1 MEKKHTWREATTII
15 MTRIN
20 VFVEGQ
26 TEETFVRDTLAPY
39 FVRQGIY
46 LNAILAQTSRGHKG
60 GIVSYGKVK
69 HQITKLCQQDKKA
82 WVTTLIDYYGL
93 PTDFPLLAQGKST
106 NGDIYSCISNL
117 ENAFHDDVAQ
127 PNFIANFLL
136 HEFEA
141 LLFCEPE
148 KFADWLEDKRRVT
161 ELNNIKL
168 AFDSPECINN
178 SPQTAPSKRILAAI
192 PEYQKTLHGPLIAAD
207 IGLDTIRRQC
217 PHFEGWLQRLEA
229 LKPLQS

>member
-1 MEKKHTWREATTII
+1 

-69 HQITKLCQQDKKA
+69 HQITRLCQQDKKA

-93 PTDFPLLAQGKST
+93 PTDFPMVGQGKSV
-106 NGDIYSCISNL
+106 NEDIYSWIEDL
-117 ENAFHDDVAQ
+117 ENTFDADIAQ

-141 LLFCEPE
+141 LLFCDPE
-148 KFADWLEDKRRVT
+148 KFADWLEEKKPII

-168 AFDSPECINN
+168 AFDSPESINN
-178 SPQTAPSKRILAAI
+178 SPQTAPSKRILSAI

-207 IGLDTIRRQC
+207 IGLDTIRQQC
-217 PHFEGWLQRLEA
+217 PHFEDWLQRLEA
-229 LKPLQS
+229 LKPPQS

>member
-1 MEKKHTWREATTII
+1 MEEKHTWREATTII

-69 HQITKLCQQDKKA
+69 HQITRLCQQDKKA

-93 PTDFPLLAQGKST
+93 PTDFPMVGQGKSV
-106 NGDIYSCISNL
+106 NEDIYSWIEDL
-117 ENAFHDDVAQ
+117 ESAFDADIAQ

-141 LLFCEPE
+141 LLFCDPE
-148 KFADWLEDKRRVT
+148 KFADWLEEKKPII

-168 AFDSPECINN
+168 AFDSPESINN

-217 PHFEGWLQRLEA
+217 PHFDGWLQRLEA
-229 LKPLQS
+229 LKPPQP

>member
-1 MEKKHTWREATTII
+1 MEEKHTWREATTII

-69 HQITKLCQQDKKA
+69 HQITRLCQQDKKA

-93 PTDFPLLAQGKST
+93 PTDFPMVGQGKSV
-106 NGDIYSCISNL
+106 NEDIYSWIEDL
-117 ENAFHDDVAQ
+117 ENAFDADIAQ

-141 LLFCEPE
+141 LLFCDPE
-148 KFADWLEDKRRVT
+148 KFADWLEEKKPII

-168 AFDSPECINN
+168 AFDSPESINN

-217 PHFEGWLQRLEA
+217 PHFDGWLQRLEA
-229 LKPLQS
+229 LKPPQP

>member
-1 MEKKHTWREATTII
+1 MIRVKI
-15 MTRIN
+15 
-20 VFVEGQ
+20 FVEGQ

-39 FVRQGIY
+39 FAQQGIY

-69 HQITKLCQQDKKA
+69 NQITKLCQQDKKA

-93 PTDFPLLAQGKST
+93 PTDFPKVGQGKPV
-106 NGDIYSCISNL
+106 NGDIYSWVSDL
-117 ENAFHDDVAQ
+117 ENAFDADIAQ
-127 PNFIANFLL
+127 PNFIPNFLV

-148 KFADWLEDKRRVT
+148 KFADWLEDKRAI
-161 ELNNIKL
+161 EQLNSIKL
-168 AFDSPECINN
+168 AFDSPESINN
-178 SPQTAPSKRILAAI
+178 SPQSAPSKRILAAI

-207 IGLDTIRRQC
+207 IGLDTIRQQC
-217 PHFEGWLQRLEA
+217 PHFEDWLQRLEA
-229 LKPLQS
+229 LKPSQS

>member
-1 MEKKHTWREATTII
+1 MEEKHTWREATTII

-69 HQITKLCQQDKKA
+69 HQITRLCQQDKKA

-93 PTDFPLLAQGKST
+93 PTDFPMIGQGKSV
-106 NGDIYSCISNL
+106 NEDIYSWIENL
-117 ENAFHDDVAQ
+117 ENAFDADIAQ

-141 LLFCEPE
+141 LLFCDPE
-148 KFADWLEDKRRVT
+148 KFADWLEEKKPII

-168 AFDSPECINN
+168 AFDSPESINN

-217 PHFEGWLQRLEA
+217 PHFDGWLQRLEA
-229 LKPLQS
+229 LKPPQP

>member
-1 MEKKHTWREATTII
+1 

-39 FVRQGIY
+39 FIRHGLY
-46 LNAILAQTSRGHKG
+46 LNPILAQTSRGYKG

-69 HQITKLCQQDKKA
+69 NQVIRLCKTDKKA

-93 PTDFPLLAQGKST
+93 PADFPGLAHGKPANSDVHRWILELEQAFQA
-106 NGDIYSCISNL
+106 DIS
-117 ENAFHDDVAQ
+117 Q

-141 LLFCEPE
+141 LLFCEPD
-148 KFADWLEDKRRVT
+148 KFADWLADKRPI
-161 ELNNIKL
+161 EKL
-168 AFDSPECINN
+168 QQIRAKFPSPEEIHN
-178 SPQTAPSKRILAAI
+178 SPHTSPSKRILSVV

-207 IGLDTIRRQC
+207 IGLDSMRRAC
-217 PHFEGWLQRLEA
+217 PHFEYWLNRLEA
-229 LKPLQS
+229 LKNA

>member
-1 MEKKHTWREATTII
+1 

-26 TEETFVRDTLAPY
+26 TEETFVRDTLTPY

-46 LNAILAQTSRGHKG
+46 LNAILAQTSRKHGRKHKG
-60 GIVSYGKVK
+60 GIVSYEKVK
-69 HQITKLCQQDKKA
+69 HQVTTLCQQDKKA

-93 PTDFPLLAQGKST
+93 PTDFPGADKRKPE
-106 NGDIYSCISNL
+106 NGDIYSWVSDL
-117 ENAFHDDVAQ
+117 ENAFDADIAQ

-141 LLFCEPE
+141 LLFCDPE
-148 KFADWLEDKRRVT
+148 KFSDWLEDKKPIA
-161 ELNNIKL
+161 ELNSIRL
-168 AFDSPECINN
+168 AFSSPESINN
-178 SPQTAPSKRILAAI
+178 SPQTAPSKRILSVI

-217 PHFEGWLQRLEA
+217 PHFASWLQRLEA
-229 LKPLQS
+229 LKLAHIE